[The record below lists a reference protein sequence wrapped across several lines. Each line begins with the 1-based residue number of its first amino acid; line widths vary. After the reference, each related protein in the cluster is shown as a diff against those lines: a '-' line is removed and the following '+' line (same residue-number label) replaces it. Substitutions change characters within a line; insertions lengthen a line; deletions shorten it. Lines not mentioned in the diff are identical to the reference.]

1 MQGALGA
8 SGEGGALSHPFLGIG
23 AQLGQGWP
31 LLECA
36 ACSQGGEL
44 RRMEFHLSE
53 KSPPRP
59 CPASSHRGCR
69 SCPFLPCPVWS
80 GCSWELDYHPAL
92 ATGRPE
98 SGAIRDPGRPL
109 GWGPDKACSAML
121 LFTVLRATCIF
132 HQIEWSVVVRRG
144 PRSQALPGLKLADQ
158 AGL

>member
-31 LLECA
+31 PLECA

-59 CPASSHRGCR
+59 CPTSSHRGCR

-80 GCSWELDYHPAL
+80 GCSWELHYHPAL
-92 ATGRPE
+92 ATGRPVSQGP
-98 SGAIRDPGRPL
+98 SG
-109 GWGPDKACSAML
+109 
-121 LFTVLRATCIF
+121 T
-132 HQIEWSVVVRRG
+132 RRG
-144 PRSQALPGLKLADQ
+144 RWGGAQIRLAQ
-158 AGL
+158 LCFSSLS